1 MCLTVRW
8 AGSPSPRG
16 AGTDRGK
23 QVSIPAGQVHPSSGR
38 SLGLLTQGAYVF
50 LRALVSLVCGL
61 SLLACGVVDEQG
73 SSGSG
78 ATSPAATQESSPEST
93 AVVPTGPPS
102 STASAPTTTA
112 SSLEVPDEDRTVVD
126 GVRLDV
132 LESTEGQTQ
141 ATLTN
146 LNDLPVD
153 VQVRVI
159 VAGTGVTPIASL
171 EGRARLDGRD
181 SATVMLLP
189 TEPGGSS
196 DARCSESCNYTFFAE
211 AVTAEP
217 AGEEPV
223 NTERDCTPSVCRLDG

>member
-1 MCLTVRW
+1 M
-8 AGSPSPRG
+8 
-16 AGTDRGK
+16 
-23 QVSIPAGQVHPSSGR
+23 
-38 SLGLLTQGAYVF
+38 
-50 LRALVSLVCGL
+50 
-61 SLLACGVVDEQG
+61 
-73 SSGSG
+73 
-78 ATSPAATQESSPEST
+78 
-93 AVVPTGPPS
+93 
-102 STASAPTTTA
+102 
-112 SSLEVPDEDRTVVD
+112 D

-153 VQVRVI
+153 VQVQVI